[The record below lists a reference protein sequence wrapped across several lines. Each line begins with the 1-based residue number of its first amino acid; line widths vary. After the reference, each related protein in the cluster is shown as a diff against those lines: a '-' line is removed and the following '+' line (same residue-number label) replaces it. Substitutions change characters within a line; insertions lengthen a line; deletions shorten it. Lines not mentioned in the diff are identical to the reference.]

1 MKCDSARLQEELISA
16 GVTTVVSIRSGGSLD
31 TLVWQDGHP
40 TPAESKAAALVL
52 AKHDP
57 DSSAKEEAQRQADIQ
72 AALSGLDSLNP
83 TVREDA
89 LIVIVR
95 ILAWYATR

>member
-57 DSSAKEEAQRQADIQ
+57 DASAKEEAQRQADIQ
-72 AALSGLDSLNP
+72 AALPGLDSLNP